1 MKKFLRKLPL
11 NCMAALALMV
21 TAVSVNQACF
31 YIVHQPEVPEA
42 AMKLKRH

>member
-1 MKKFLRKLPL
+1 MKKFLRKLPFK
-11 NCMAALALMV
+11 CMAALALMV

-31 YIVHQPEVPEA
+31 YTIHQPEVPEA

>member
-1 MKKFLRKLPL
+1 MKNFLRKLPFH
-11 NCMAALALMV
+11 CMAALALMV

-31 YIVHQPEVPEA
+31 YTMNQPEVPEA